1 MSVTRTYQCAKFG
14 NVFTAEQRIT
24 EPMLKDCPQCGSP
37 KCAPRR
43 LIDCEGAIH
52 FRSGDSG
59 GWSGSGY
66 SKSEPE
72 RRAEHQLG
80 RKLTKSEK

>member
-1 MSVTRTYQCAKFG
+1 MSVTRTYQC
-14 NVFTAEQRIT
+14 TATGAHFDVEQRMT
-24 EPMLKDCPQCGSP
+24 DGSIPECP
-37 KCAPRR
+37 KCADLTCIPIR
-43 LIDCEGAIH
+43 IINCEGAIH
-52 FRSGDSG
+52 FRSGPSG
-59 GWSGSGY
+59 GWASSGY